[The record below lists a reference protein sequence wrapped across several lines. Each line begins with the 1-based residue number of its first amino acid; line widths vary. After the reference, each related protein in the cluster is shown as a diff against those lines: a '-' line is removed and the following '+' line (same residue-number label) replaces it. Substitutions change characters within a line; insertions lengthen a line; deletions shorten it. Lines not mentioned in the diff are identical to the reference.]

1 MAIGCE
7 NRILLTGA
15 GFTSNFG
22 TPLSNQMWA
31 WIFNYPLVQRD
42 RAVRSQMMTDFDFEN
57 IYYKIMEGGFSA
69 IEQATINEA
78 VDAAYFRLDSII
90 RNFNNGKT
98 VGISLDQVKTL
109 IERFAPQ
116 EKQSFIFTVNQDL
129 FLERTYTGRRLYLPG
144 IAQNSSWF
152 KGSFMQKMQY
162 QHYVKLPSDEEL
174 EKDKK
179 QELNQK
185 EFNYI
190 KLHGSYSWLDAQ
202 ESEVMVIGRGKE
214 VKIQNEPLL
223 RWYMEIFENV
233 ILQPNRELL
242 IIGYGFRDAH
252 INSLLA
258 NAINNANL
266 GLHVISPSQPSD
278 FRSDLLDEKDS
289 KPSGREIWTGL
300 SGYYPFRLDEMYNL
314 TDGVTRGGE
323 KLYPG

>member
-98 VGISLDQVKTL
+98 VGISLDHVKTL

-116 EKQSFIFTVNQDL
+116 AKQSFIFTVNQDL
-129 FLERTYTGRRLYLPG
+129 LLERTYTGRRFIPT
-144 IAQNSSWF
+144 
-152 KGSFMQKMQY
+152 
-162 QHYVKLPSDEEL
+162 
-174 EKDKK
+174 
-179 QELNQK
+179 
-185 EFNYI
+185 
-190 KLHGSYSWLDAQ
+190 
-202 ESEVMVIGRGKE
+202 R
-214 VKIQNEPLL
+214 
-223 RWYMEIFENV
+223 
-233 ILQPNRELL
+233 NR
-242 IIGYGFRDAH
+242 A
-252 INSLLA
+252 
-258 NAINNANL
+258 
-266 GLHVISPSQPSD
+266 
-278 FRSDLLDEKDS
+278 K
-289 KPSGREIWTGL
+289 
-300 SGYYPFRLDEMYNL
+300 
-314 TDGVTRGGE
+314 
-323 KLYPG
+323 